1 MRALRSK
8 LVMLLLVTCAVAGAY
23 LYWAWNHPLQPGSDI
38 YEVKPGMSLRA
49 FAREL
54 SDRGVLPESH
64 TLVWLAHLTGHD
76 RDLKSGEY
84 RFRNGMSARELLEQ
98 VSAGRVIEYPAVL
111 VEGWTFKQFL
121 QVLEAAPKLTHTL
134 TGVSPA
140 AVMEQ
145 LGHGGEHPE
154 GRFFPDTYYYSAGQT
169 DVAILA
175 NAYDK
180 MQKLLQQEWEAR
192 DGNLPFKNAYEAL
205 IMASIVEKETGRA
218 EERRLVAGVFVNR
231 LRRGM
236 RLQSDPTVIY
246 GMGDKFD
253 GNIRLKDLHRPTPYN
268 TYTRAGLPPTPVAM
282 PGRDSLQA
290 VLHPADTRDLYFVSR
305 GDGGHVFSET
315 LEAHNAAV
323 VKYQL
328 NGKQPDRQPAAAGA
342 SKTKPKTKAT
352 NQN

>member
-1 MRALRSK
+1 MLSK
-8 LVMLLLVTCAVAGAY
+8 LVKVLLSAVVVSGAY

-38 YEVKPGMSLRA
+38 YVVKPGMSLRA

-54 SDRGVLPESH
+54 NNRGVLPESH

-98 VSAGRVIEYPAVL
+98 VIAGRVIEYPVVL
-111 VEGWTFKQFL
+111 VEGWTFRQFL

-134 TGVSPA
+134 SGLSPA
-140 AVMEQ
+140 AVMER

-180 MQKLLQQEWEAR
+180 MQKLLQQQWEAR
-192 DGNLPFKNAYEAL
+192 DGNLPFKDPYEAL

-253 GNIRLKDLHRPTPYN
+253 GNIRLKDLRRSTPYN

-282 PGRDSLQA
+282 PGRDSVEA
-290 VLHPADTRDLYFVSR
+290 VLHPADTRDLYFVAR
-305 GDGGHVFSET
+305 GDGGHIFSET
-315 LEAHNAAV
+315 LEEHNAAV

-328 NGKQPDRQPAAAGA
+328 NGKPRNTQSTTAGA
-342 SKTKPKTKAT
+342 SKTKPKPKTT

>member
-1 MRALRSK
+1 MLSK
-8 LVMLLLVTCAVAGAY
+8 LVKALLFVSAVSGAY

-38 YEVKPGMSLRA
+38 YVVKPGMSLRA

-54 SDRGVLPESH
+54 SNRGVLPESH

-98 VSAGRVIEYPAVL
+98 VIAGRVIEYPVVL
-111 VEGWTFKQFL
+111 VEGWTFRQFL
-121 QVLEAAPKLTHTL
+121 QVLDAAPKLTHTL
-134 TGVSPA
+134 SGLSPA
-140 AVMEQ
+140 AVMER

-169 DVAILA
+169 DAAILA

-180 MQKLLQQEWEAR
+180 MQKLLQQQWGAR
-192 DGNLPFKNAYEAL
+192 DGNLPFKNPYEAL

-218 EERRLVAGVFVNR
+218 DERRRIAGVFVNR

-246 GMGDKFD
+246 GLGDKFD
-253 GNIRLKDLHRPTPYN
+253 GNIRLKDLRRATPYN

-282 PGRDSLQA
+282 PGRDSVEA
-290 VLHPADTRDLYFVSR
+290 VLHPADTRDLYFVAR
-305 GDGGHVFSET
+305 GDGGHIFSET

-328 NGKQPDRQPAAAGA
+328 NGKPRNTQPTAAGA
-342 SKTKPKTKAT
+342 SKTKPKPKAA

>member
-1 MRALRSK
+1 MLSRFVK
-8 LVMLLLVTCAVAGAY
+8 LLLFAVVISSAY
-23 LYWAWNHPLQPGSDI
+23 LYWAWNHPLQPGPDT
-38 YEVKPGMSLRA
+38 YVVKPGMSLRA

-54 SDRGVLPESH
+54 SSRSVLPESH

-98 VSAGRVIEYPAVL
+98 VIAGRVIEYPVVL

-121 QVLEAAPKLTHTL
+121 QVLEVAPKLTHTL
-134 TGVSPA
+134 AGMPPA
-140 AVMEQ
+140 AIMER

-169 DVAILA
+169 DVEILT

-180 MQKLLQQEWEAR
+180 MQKLLQQQWEAR
-192 DGNLPFKNAYEAL
+192 DGNLPYKDPYEAL

-218 EERRLVAGVFVNR
+218 DERRLIAGVFVNR

-246 GMGDKFD
+246 GLGDKFD
-253 GNIRLKDLHRPTPYN
+253 GNVRLKDLRRATPYN
-268 TYTRAGLPPTPVAM
+268 TYTRTGLPPTPVAM
-282 PGRDSLQA
+282 PGRDAVEA
-290 VLHPADTRDLYFVSR
+290 VLHPADTRDLYFVAR

-315 LEAHNAAV
+315 LAEHNAAV

-328 NGKQPDRQPAAAGA
+328 NGKPRNPPPPAVGA
-342 SKTKPKTKAT
+342 PKTKPKAT

>member
-1 MRALRSK
+1 MLSRIVKAL
-8 LVMLLLVTCAVAGAY
+8 LFVGAVSGAY

-38 YEVKPGMSLRA
+38 YVVKPGMSLRA

-54 SDRGVLPESH
+54 SNRGVLPESH

-98 VSAGRVIEYPAVL
+98 VIAGRVIEYPVVL
-111 VEGWTFKQFL
+111 VEGWTFRQFL
-121 QVLEAAPKLTHTL
+121 QVLEVAPKLTHTL
-134 TGVSPA
+134 SGLSPA
-140 AVMEQ
+140 AVMER

-169 DVAILA
+169 DTAILT

-180 MQKLLQQEWEAR
+180 MQKLLQQQWEAR
-192 DGNLPFKNAYEAL
+192 DGNVPFKNPYEAL

-218 EERRLVAGVFVNR
+218 DERRLVAGVFVNR

-246 GMGDKFD
+246 GLGDKFD
-253 GNIRLKDLHRPTPYN
+253 GNIRLKDLRHATPYN
-268 TYTRAGLPPTPVAM
+268 TYTHAGLPPTPVAM
-282 PGRDSLQA
+282 PGRDSVEA
-290 VLHPADTRDLYFVSR
+290 VLHPADTRDLYFVAR

-315 LEAHNAAV
+315 LEEHNAAV

-328 NGKQPDRQPAAAGA
+328 NGKPRNTQPTAPGT
-342 SKTKPKTKAT
+342 SKTKPKAT

>member
-1 MRALRSK
+1 MLSRIVKAL
-8 LVMLLLVTCAVAGAY
+8 LFAAVVSGAY
-23 LYWAWNHPLQPGSDI
+23 LYWSWNHPLQPGSDV
-38 YEVKPGMSLRA
+38 YVVKPGMTLRA

-54 SDRGVLPESH
+54 NNRGVLPERH

-98 VSAGRVIEYPAVL
+98 VIAGRVIEYPVVL
-111 VEGWTFKQFL
+111 VEGWTFRQFL
-121 QVLEAAPKLTHTL
+121 QVLEVAPKLTHTL
-134 TGVSPA
+134 SGLSPA
-140 AVMEQ
+140 AVMER

-180 MQKLLQQEWEAR
+180 MQKLLQQQWEAR
-192 DGNLPFKNAYEAL
+192 DGNLPYKDSYEAL

-218 EERRLVAGVFVNR
+218 DERRLIAGVFVNR

-253 GNIRLKDLHRPTPYN
+253 GNIRLKDLRRPTPYN

-282 PGRDSLQA
+282 PSRDAVEA
-290 VLHPADTRDLYFVSR
+290 VLHPADTRDLYFVAR
-305 GDGGHVFSET
+305 GDGGHIFSET

-323 VKYQL
+323 LKYQL
-328 NGKQPDRQPAAAGA
+328 NGIPRSASAPVAGA
-342 SKTKPKTKAT
+342 PKTKPKPKAT
-352 NQN
+352 SQN

>member
-1 MRALRSK
+1 MWSRTVK
-8 LVMLLLVTCAVAGAY
+8 VLLFAGAVAGAY

-38 YEVKPGMSLRA
+38 YVVKPGTSLRA

-54 SDRGVLPESH
+54 SNRGVLPESH

-98 VSAGRVIEYPAVL
+98 VIAGRVIEYPVVL
-111 VEGWTFKQFL
+111 VEGWTFRQFL

-134 TGVSPA
+134 SGLPPA
-140 AVMEQ
+140 AVMER

-180 MQKLLQQEWEAR
+180 MQKLLQQQWEAR
-192 DGNLPFKNAYEAL
+192 DGNLPFKDAYEAL
-205 IMASIVEKETGRA
+205 ILASIVEKETGRA
-218 EERRLVAGVFVNR
+218 DERRLIAGVFVNR

-253 GNIRLKDLHRPTPYN
+253 GNIRLKDLRRATPYN

-282 PGRDSLQA
+282 PGRDSVEA
-290 VLHPADTRDLYFVSR
+290 VLHPADTRDLYFVAR

-315 LEAHNAAV
+315 IEEHNAAV

-328 NGKQPDRQPAAAGA
+328 NGKQRNTQPAATGA
-342 SKTKPKTKAT
+342 SKTKPKTKPKTT

>member
-1 MRALRSK
+1 VPSRLAKAL
-8 LVMLLLVTCAVAGAY
+8 LFVGAVCGAY
-23 LYWAWNHPLQPGSDI
+23 LYWAWNHPLQPGPDI
-38 YEVKPGMSLRA
+38 YVVKPGMSLHA

-54 SDRGVLPESH
+54 SNRGVLPESH
-64 TLVWLAHLTGHD
+64 SLVWLAHLTGHD

-98 VSAGRVIEYPAVL
+98 VIAGRVIEYPVVL
-111 VEGWTFKQFL
+111 VEGWTFRQFL
-121 QVLEAAPKLTHTL
+121 QALAAAPKLTHTL
-134 TGVSPA
+134 SGLSPA
-140 AVMEQ
+140 AVMER

-169 DVAILA
+169 DAAILA

-180 MQKLLQQEWEAR
+180 MQKLLQQQWEAR
-192 DGNLPFKNAYEAL
+192 DGNLPYKDPYEAL

-218 EERRLVAGVFVNR
+218 DERRLIAGVFVNR

-246 GMGDKFD
+246 GLGDRFD
-253 GNIRLKDLHRPTPYN
+253 GNIRLKDLRHATPYN

-282 PGRDSLQA
+282 PGRDSVEA
-290 VLHPADTRDLYFVSR
+290 VLHPADTRDLYFVAR

-315 LEAHNAAV
+315 LEEHNAAV

-328 NGKQPDRQPAAAGA
+328 NGKPRNPPPPATGA
-342 SKTKPKTKAT
+342 PKTKPKAS
-352 NQN
+352 NRN